1 MTAFSHMPQ
10 TLGAPGEVNVTPMA
24 TSKNGSLYAPS
35 WRNEISRT
43 SYGGMVRLLSNGAT
57 SKPGALA
64 AGAPTAGRMQ
74 QSVMGAGRFGR

>member
-1 MTAFSHMPQ
+1 
-10 TLGAPGEVNVTPMA
+10 
-24 TSKNGSLYAPS
+24 
-35 WRNEISRT
+35 
-43 SYGGMVRLLSNGAT
+43 MVRLLSNGAT